1 MQTSVTPYRFVA
13 DMDAPNSGY
22 CMVGKDETDTEIGVY
37 FEFDALAVE
46 GTITQVE
53 VHAQWDNAA
62 AGAGDAGRMVLEV
75 IPGSGS
81 YLMYANGTSGQ
92 IVQPIEQG
100 EYSTTDVFNIELY
113 PHQSSPENLM
123 KGFST
128 QLRVVAT
135 YEPAAGGPACRV
147 KVDGTWR
154 PVARAKV
161 KSGGAWHDATGK
173 ALYGGTWHAW

>member
-53 VHAQWDNAA
+53 VHAQWDNA
-62 AGAGDAGRMVLEV
+62 
-75 IPGSGS
+75 
-81 YLMYANGTSGQ
+81 YANGTSGQ

-128 QLRVVAT
+128 QLSVVAT